1 MLYELQPYEL
11 HIKILLLIIIANGAP
26 IIARNIFRSHFDDP
40 LDLGMHFFDKRPI
53 FGPSKTMR
61 GIFMAVMITPVAAH
75 MMEIN
80 WFTGFLI
87 GLYAMFGDLFASF
100 IKRRK
105 GYESSEMA
113 FGLDQIPESLFPLL
127 ALKVHFEFSLIEIL
141 AMVAVFIIVELILSR
156 ILFYMHVR
164 LRPY

>member
-1 MLYELQPYEL
+1 MLYEL
-11 HIKILLLIIIANGAP
+11 HIKVLLLIIIANGAP
-26 IIARNIFRSHFDDP
+26 IIARHIFRAHFNDP
-40 LDLGMHFFDKRPI
+40 LDLGMRFFDKRPI

-75 MMEIN
+75 YMDIN

-87 GLYAMFGDLFASF
+87 GLYAMFGDLFSSF

-105 GYESSEMA
+105 GFESSDMA
-113 FGLDQIPESLFPLL
+113 FGLDQVPESLFPLL
-127 ALKVHFEFSLIEIL
+127 ALQVYFGFSLIEIL
-141 AMVAVFIIVELILSR
+141 GMVAIFTIVELILSR
-156 ILFYMHVR
+156 ILFYMNIR